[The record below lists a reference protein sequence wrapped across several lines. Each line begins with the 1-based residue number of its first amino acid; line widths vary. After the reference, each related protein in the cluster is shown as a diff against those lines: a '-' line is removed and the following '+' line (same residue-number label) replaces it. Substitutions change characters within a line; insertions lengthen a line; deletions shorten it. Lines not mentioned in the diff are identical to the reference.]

1 MRDDDLD
8 HILSEWEDIVP
19 SSGFATS
26 VMGAV
31 RRDATIPPPIPFPW
45 RYAVPGLAVA
55 GLALMWVLVG
65 LVDFVARKAIVMQV
79 PSLQPSMLAQ
89 IMQTV
94 INARNGWIG
103 LVLFM
108 TVASLSFSLRLSPG
122 GR

>member
-8 HILSEWEDIVP
+8 RILSEWEDIVP

-45 RYAVPGLAVA
+45 KYAAPGLGVA
-55 GLALMWVLVG
+55 GLALVWVLVG
-65 LVDFVARKAIVMQV
+65 LVQFLARKAVVMQV
-79 PSLQPSMLAQ
+79 PSLQSSTLVQ
-89 IMQTV
+89 IMQTM
-94 INARNGWIG
+94 INARNGWIA
-103 LVLFM
+103 LVLFVTM
-108 TVASLSFSLRLSPG
+108 VSLKISLHLSPG